1 MSDAQNTLERRRRV
15 HLSPRLCTVVSYLTD
30 LSVELGGAV
39 FKNPV
44 MPASGTYD
52 YFENNADCF
61 PVSEL
66 GAVMIKSVHR
76 LRRPGNPGPR
86 IAEVCGGML
95 NCVGIPSVG
104 IEAFLRDELPRY
116 ENIGTQV
123 ILSISGSEPV
133 HYAEIAELVGDD
145 PRIAA
150 LEMNLSCPN
159 VGSGLPFSSD
169 PQLLYDTV
177 RQTRQRTTL
186 PLYAKL
192 SPNVTD
198 IRVSCRAAE
207 DAGADALTLS
217 NTFRAMTIDI
227 QKRRPYLGNLSGG
240 MSGPAVK
247 PMNMFLVWQAYE
259 TVHIPI
265 IACGGI
271 ASWRDAVEYLMAGA
285 SAVQVGSGLPFSSD
299 PQLLYDTVRQ
309 TRQRTTLPLYAK
321 LSPNVTDIRVSCR
334 AAEDAGADALTLS
347 NTFRAMTIDIQK
359 RRPYLGNL
367 SGGMSGP
374 AVKPMNMFLV
384 WQAYETVHIPI
395 IACGG
400 IASWR
405 DAVEYLMAGASAV
418 QVGSCN
424 FNDPMTMHNIIHDLD
439 SYLHRNGIASVREL
453 CGAAHK
459 Q

>member
-1 MSDAQNTLERRRRV
+1 M
-15 HLSPRLCTVVSYLTD
+15 SYLTD

-259 TVHIPI
+259 TV
-265 IACGGI
+265 
-271 ASWRDAVEYLMAGA
+271 R
-285 SAVQVGSGLPFSSD
+285 
-299 PQLLYDTVRQ
+299 
-309 TRQRTTLPLYAK
+309 
-321 LSPNVTDIRVSCR
+321 
-334 AAEDAGADALTLS
+334 
-347 NTFRAMTIDIQK
+347 
-359 RRPYLGNL
+359 
-367 SGGMSGP
+367 
-374 AVKPMNMFLV
+374 
-384 WQAYETVHIPI
+384 IPI

>member
-15 HLSPRLCTVVSYLTD
+15 HLSPRLCTVVNYLTD

-123 ILSISGSEPV
+123 ILSISGSEQV

-285 SAVQVGSGLPFSSD
+285 SAVQVGS
-299 PQLLYDTVRQ
+299 
-309 TRQRTTLPLYAK
+309 
-321 LSPNVTDIRVSCR
+321 
-334 AAEDAGADALTLS
+334 
-347 NTFRAMTIDIQK
+347 
-359 RRPYLGNL
+359 
-367 SGGMSGP
+367 
-374 AVKPMNMFLV
+374 
-384 WQAYETVHIPI
+384 
-395 IACGG
+395 
-400 IASWR
+400 
-405 DAVEYLMAGASAV
+405 
-418 QVGSCN
+418 CN
-424 FNDPMTMHNIIHDLD
+424 FNDPMTMHDIIHDLD

>member
-15 HLSPRLCTVVSYLTD
+15 YLSPRLCTVVSYLTD

-177 RQTRQRTTL
+177 
-186 PLYAKL
+186 
-192 SPNVTD
+192 
-198 IRVSCRAAE
+198 C
-207 DAGADALTLS
+207 
-217 NTFRAMTIDI
+217 
-227 QKRRPYLGNLSGG
+227 
-240 MSGPAVK
+240 
-247 PMNMFLVWQAYE
+247 
-259 TVHIPI
+259 
-265 IACGGI
+265 
-271 ASWRDAVEYLMAGA
+271 
-285 SAVQVGSGLPFSSD
+285 
-299 PQLLYDTVRQ
+299 Q

>member
-15 HLSPRLCTVVSYLTD
+15 HFSPRLCTVVSYLTD

-123 ILSISGSEPV
+123 ILSISGSEQV

-186 PLYAKL
+186 PLY
-192 SPNVTD
+192 T
-198 IRVSCRAAE
+198 
-207 DAGADALTLS
+207 
-217 NTFRAMTIDI
+217 
-227 QKRRPYLGNLSGG
+227 
-240 MSGPAVK
+240 
-247 PMNMFLVWQAYE
+247 
-259 TVHIPI
+259 
-265 IACGGI
+265 
-271 ASWRDAVEYLMAGA
+271 
-285 SAVQVGSGLPFSSD
+285 
-299 PQLLYDTVRQ
+299 
-309 TRQRTTLPLYAK
+309 K

>member
-1 MSDAQNTLERRRRV
+1 MSDAQKTLERRRRV
-15 HLSPRLCTVVSYLTD
+15 HLSPRLCTVVNYLTD

-285 SAVQVGSGLPFSSD
+285 SAVQVGS
-299 PQLLYDTVRQ
+299 
-309 TRQRTTLPLYAK
+309 
-321 LSPNVTDIRVSCR
+321 
-334 AAEDAGADALTLS
+334 
-347 NTFRAMTIDIQK
+347 
-359 RRPYLGNL
+359 
-367 SGGMSGP
+367 
-374 AVKPMNMFLV
+374 
-384 WQAYETVHIPI
+384 
-395 IACGG
+395 
-400 IASWR
+400 
-405 DAVEYLMAGASAV
+405 
-418 QVGSCN
+418 CN

-439 SYLHRNGIASVREL
+439 SYLHRNGITSVREL

>member
-15 HLSPRLCTVVSYLTD
+15 HLSPRLCTVVNYLTD

-116 ENIGTQV
+116 ENIDTQV

-145 PRIAA
+145 PRITA

-159 VGSGLPFSSD
+159 VGSGLPFSS
-169 PQLLYDTV
+169 
-177 RQTRQRTTL
+177 
-186 PLYAKL
+186 
-192 SPNVTD
+192 
-198 IRVSCRAAE
+198 E
-207 DAGADALTLS
+207 
-217 NTFRAMTIDI
+217 
-227 QKRRPYLGNLSGG
+227 
-240 MSGPAVK
+240 
-247 PMNMFLVWQAYE
+247 
-259 TVHIPI
+259 
-265 IACGGI
+265 
-271 ASWRDAVEYLMAGA
+271 
-285 SAVQVGSGLPFSSD
+285 

-439 SYLHRNGIASVREL
+439 SYLHRNAIASVREL

>member
-1 MSDAQNTLERRRRV
+1 MN
-15 HLSPRLCTVVSYLTD
+15 YLTD

-285 SAVQVGSGLPFSSD
+285 SAVQVGS
-299 PQLLYDTVRQ
+299 
-309 TRQRTTLPLYAK
+309 
-321 LSPNVTDIRVSCR
+321 
-334 AAEDAGADALTLS
+334 
-347 NTFRAMTIDIQK
+347 
-359 RRPYLGNL
+359 
-367 SGGMSGP
+367 
-374 AVKPMNMFLV
+374 
-384 WQAYETVHIPI
+384 
-395 IACGG
+395 
-400 IASWR
+400 
-405 DAVEYLMAGASAV
+405 
-418 QVGSCN
+418 CN

>member
-15 HLSPRLCTVVSYLTD
+15 HLSPRLCTVVNYLTD

-123 ILSISGSEPV
+123 ILSISGSEQV

-177 RQTRQRTTL
+177 RQTRQ
-186 PLYAKL
+186 
-192 SPNVTD
+192 
-198 IRVSCRAAE
+198 
-207 DAGADALTLS
+207 
-217 NTFRAMTIDI
+217 
-227 QKRRPYLGNLSGG
+227 
-240 MSGPAVK
+240 
-247 PMNMFLVWQAYE
+247 
-259 TVHIPI
+259 H
-265 IACGGI
+265 
-271 ASWRDAVEYLMAGA
+271 
-285 SAVQVGSGLPFSSD
+285 
-299 PQLLYDTVRQ
+299 
-309 TRQRTTLPLYAK
+309 TTLPLYAK

-424 FNDPMTMHNIIHDLD
+424 FNNPMTMHNIIHDLD

>member
-15 HLSPRLCTVVSYLTD
+15 HLSPRLCTVVNYLTD

-123 ILSISGSEPV
+123 ILSISGSESV

-271 ASWRDAVEYLMAGA
+271 ASWR
-285 SAVQVGSGLPFSSD
+285 
-299 PQLLYDTVRQ
+299 
-309 TRQRTTLPLYAK
+309 
-321 LSPNVTDIRVSCR
+321 N
-334 AAEDAGADALTLS
+334 
-347 NTFRAMTIDIQK
+347 
-359 RRPYLGNL
+359 
-367 SGGMSGP
+367 
-374 AVKPMNMFLV
+374 
-384 WQAYETVHIPI
+384 
-395 IACGG
+395 
-400 IASWR
+400 
-405 DAVEYLMAGASAV
+405 AVEYLMAGASAV

>member
-15 HLSPRLCTVVSYLTD
+15 HLSPRLCTVVNYLTD

-76 LRRPGNPGPR
+76 LRRPRNPGPR

-285 SAVQVGSGLPFSSD
+285 SAVQVGS
-299 PQLLYDTVRQ
+299 
-309 TRQRTTLPLYAK
+309 
-321 LSPNVTDIRVSCR
+321 
-334 AAEDAGADALTLS
+334 
-347 NTFRAMTIDIQK
+347 
-359 RRPYLGNL
+359 
-367 SGGMSGP
+367 
-374 AVKPMNMFLV
+374 
-384 WQAYETVHIPI
+384 
-395 IACGG
+395 
-400 IASWR
+400 
-405 DAVEYLMAGASAV
+405 
-418 QVGSCN
+418 CN

>member
-1 MSDAQNTLERRRRV
+1 LSDAQNTLERRRRV
-15 HLSPRLCTVVSYLTD
+15 HLSPRLCTVVNYLTD

-285 SAVQVGSGLPFSSD
+285 SAVQVGS
-299 PQLLYDTVRQ
+299 
-309 TRQRTTLPLYAK
+309 
-321 LSPNVTDIRVSCR
+321 
-334 AAEDAGADALTLS
+334 
-347 NTFRAMTIDIQK
+347 
-359 RRPYLGNL
+359 
-367 SGGMSGP
+367 
-374 AVKPMNMFLV
+374 
-384 WQAYETVHIPI
+384 
-395 IACGG
+395 
-400 IASWR
+400 
-405 DAVEYLMAGASAV
+405 
-418 QVGSCN
+418 CN
-424 FNDPMTMHNIIHDLD
+424 FNNPMTMHNIIHDLD

>member
-1 MSDAQNTLERRRRV
+1 LSDAQNTLERRRRV
-15 HLSPRLCTVVSYLTD
+15 HLSPRLCTVVNYLTD

-123 ILSISGSEPV
+123 ILSISGSEQV

-285 SAVQVGSGLPFSSD
+285 SAVQVGS
-299 PQLLYDTVRQ
+299 
-309 TRQRTTLPLYAK
+309 
-321 LSPNVTDIRVSCR
+321 
-334 AAEDAGADALTLS
+334 
-347 NTFRAMTIDIQK
+347 
-359 RRPYLGNL
+359 
-367 SGGMSGP
+367 
-374 AVKPMNMFLV
+374 
-384 WQAYETVHIPI
+384 
-395 IACGG
+395 
-400 IASWR
+400 
-405 DAVEYLMAGASAV
+405 
-418 QVGSCN
+418 CN
-424 FNDPMTMHNIIHDLD
+424 FNNPMTMHNIIHDLD

>member
-15 HLSPRLCTVVSYLTD
+15 HLSPRLCTVVNYLTD

-123 ILSISGSEPV
+123 ILSISGSEQV

-265 IACGGI
+265 IAC
-271 ASWRDAVEYLMAGA
+271 S
-285 SAVQVGSGLPFSSD
+285 
-299 PQLLYDTVRQ
+299 
-309 TRQRTTLPLYAK
+309 
-321 LSPNVTDIRVSCR
+321 
-334 AAEDAGADALTLS
+334 
-347 NTFRAMTIDIQK
+347 
-359 RRPYLGNL
+359 
-367 SGGMSGP
+367 
-374 AVKPMNMFLV
+374 
-384 WQAYETVHIPI
+384 
-395 IACGG
+395 G

>member
-15 HLSPRLCTVVSYLTD
+15 HLSPRLCTVVNYLTD

-285 SAVQVGSGLPFSSD
+285 SAVQVGS
-299 PQLLYDTVRQ
+299 
-309 TRQRTTLPLYAK
+309 
-321 LSPNVTDIRVSCR
+321 
-334 AAEDAGADALTLS
+334 
-347 NTFRAMTIDIQK
+347 
-359 RRPYLGNL
+359 
-367 SGGMSGP
+367 
-374 AVKPMNMFLV
+374 
-384 WQAYETVHIPI
+384 
-395 IACGG
+395 
-400 IASWR
+400 
-405 DAVEYLMAGASAV
+405 
-418 QVGSCN
+418 CN
-424 FNDPMTMHNIIHDLD
+424 FNDPMSMHNIIHDLD

>member
-1 MSDAQNTLERRRRV
+1 M
-15 HLSPRLCTVVSYLTD
+15 SYLTD

-240 MSGPAVK
+240 MSGPGMLPLAVR
-247 PMNMFLVWQAYE
+247 MVYQVYE
-259 TVHIPI
+259 AVSIPI
-265 IACGGI
+265 VGMGGVTTAEDVI
-271 ASWRDAVEYLMAGA
+271 ELMLAGA
-285 SAVQVGSGLPFSSD
+285 AAVGVGAANLVEP
-299 PQLLYDTVRQ
+299 
-309 TRQRTTLPLYAK
+309 YACK
-321 LSPNVTDIRVSCR
+321 TII
-334 AAEDAGADALTLS
+334 EDL
-347 NTFRAMTIDIQK
+347 
-359 RRPYLGNL
+359 
-367 SGGMSGP
+367 P
-374 AVKPMNMFLV
+374 AVMERYGMENLT
-384 WQAYETVHIPI
+384 EI
-395 IACGG
+395 IGG
-400 IASWR
+400 
-405 DAVEYLMAGASAV
+405 
-418 QVGSCN
+418 
-424 FNDPMTMHNIIHDLD
+424 
-439 SYLHRNGIASVREL
+439 
-453 CGAAHK
+453 AHHG
-459 Q
+459 

>member
-15 HLSPRLCTVVSYLTD
+15 HLSPRLCTVVNYLTD

-104 IEAFLRDELPRY
+104 IEAFLQDELPRY

-123 ILSISGSEPV
+123 ILSISGSESV

-285 SAVQVGSGLPFSSD
+285 SAVQVGS
-299 PQLLYDTVRQ
+299 
-309 TRQRTTLPLYAK
+309 
-321 LSPNVTDIRVSCR
+321 
-334 AAEDAGADALTLS
+334 
-347 NTFRAMTIDIQK
+347 
-359 RRPYLGNL
+359 
-367 SGGMSGP
+367 
-374 AVKPMNMFLV
+374 
-384 WQAYETVHIPI
+384 
-395 IACGG
+395 
-400 IASWR
+400 
-405 DAVEYLMAGASAV
+405 
-418 QVGSCN
+418 CN
-424 FNDPMTMHNIIHDLD
+424 FNNPMTMHNIIHDLD

>member
-15 HLSPRLCTVVSYLTD
+15 HLSPRLCTVVNYLTD

-123 ILSISGSEPV
+123 VLSISGSEPV

-285 SAVQVGSGLPFSSD
+285 SAVQVGS
-299 PQLLYDTVRQ
+299 
-309 TRQRTTLPLYAK
+309 
-321 LSPNVTDIRVSCR
+321 
-334 AAEDAGADALTLS
+334 
-347 NTFRAMTIDIQK
+347 
-359 RRPYLGNL
+359 
-367 SGGMSGP
+367 
-374 AVKPMNMFLV
+374 
-384 WQAYETVHIPI
+384 
-395 IACGG
+395 
-400 IASWR
+400 
-405 DAVEYLMAGASAV
+405 
-418 QVGSCN
+418 CN
-424 FNDPMTMHNIIHDLD
+424 FNDPMAMHNIIHDLD

>member
-15 HLSPRLCTVVSYLTD
+15 HLSPRLCTVVNYLTD

-285 SAVQVGSGLPFSSD
+285 SAVQVGS
-299 PQLLYDTVRQ
+299 
-309 TRQRTTLPLYAK
+309 
-321 LSPNVTDIRVSCR
+321 
-334 AAEDAGADALTLS
+334 
-347 NTFRAMTIDIQK
+347 
-359 RRPYLGNL
+359 
-367 SGGMSGP
+367 
-374 AVKPMNMFLV
+374 
-384 WQAYETVHIPI
+384 
-395 IACGG
+395 
-400 IASWR
+400 
-405 DAVEYLMAGASAV
+405 
-418 QVGSCN
+418 CN

-439 SYLHRNGIASVREL
+439 SYLYRNGIASVREL

>member
-1 MSDAQNTLERRRRV
+1 MPSATFCIRASSKAHLLDATDNGWYQISFGSSTGY
-15 HLSPRLCTVVSYLTD
+15 VS
-30 LSVELGGAV
+30 A
-39 FKNPV
+39 
-44 MPASGTYD
+44 D
-52 YFENNADCF
+52 YC
-61 PVSEL
+61 
-66 GAVMIKSVHR
+66 
-76 LRRPGNPGPR
+76 
-86 IAEVCGGML
+86 
-95 NCVGIPSVG
+95 
-104 IEAFLRDELPRY
+104 
-116 ENIGTQV
+116 
-123 ILSISGSEPV
+123 EPV

-285 SAVQVGSGLPFSSD
+285 SAVQVGS
-299 PQLLYDTVRQ
+299 
-309 TRQRTTLPLYAK
+309 
-321 LSPNVTDIRVSCR
+321 
-334 AAEDAGADALTLS
+334 
-347 NTFRAMTIDIQK
+347 
-359 RRPYLGNL
+359 
-367 SGGMSGP
+367 
-374 AVKPMNMFLV
+374 
-384 WQAYETVHIPI
+384 
-395 IACGG
+395 
-400 IASWR
+400 
-405 DAVEYLMAGASAV
+405 
-418 QVGSCN
+418 CN
-424 FNDPMTMHNIIHDLD
+424 FNNPMTMHNIIHDLD

>member
-1 MSDAQNTLERRRRV
+1 MSDAQNILERRRRV
-15 HLSPRLCTVVSYLTD
+15 HLSPRLCTVVNYLTD

-285 SAVQVGSGLPFSSD
+285 SAVQVGS
-299 PQLLYDTVRQ
+299 
-309 TRQRTTLPLYAK
+309 
-321 LSPNVTDIRVSCR
+321 
-334 AAEDAGADALTLS
+334 
-347 NTFRAMTIDIQK
+347 
-359 RRPYLGNL
+359 
-367 SGGMSGP
+367 
-374 AVKPMNMFLV
+374 
-384 WQAYETVHIPI
+384 
-395 IACGG
+395 
-400 IASWR
+400 
-405 DAVEYLMAGASAV
+405 
-418 QVGSCN
+418 CN
-424 FNDPMTMHNIIHDLD
+424 FNNPMTMHNIIHDLD

>member
-15 HLSPRLCTVVSYLTD
+15 HLSPRLCTVVNYLTD

-76 LRRPGNPGPR
+76 LQRPGNPGPR

-133 HYAEIAELVGDD
+133 HYAEIAELVSDD

-285 SAVQVGSGLPFSSD
+285 SAVQVGS
-299 PQLLYDTVRQ
+299 
-309 TRQRTTLPLYAK
+309 
-321 LSPNVTDIRVSCR
+321 
-334 AAEDAGADALTLS
+334 
-347 NTFRAMTIDIQK
+347 
-359 RRPYLGNL
+359 
-367 SGGMSGP
+367 
-374 AVKPMNMFLV
+374 
-384 WQAYETVHIPI
+384 
-395 IACGG
+395 
-400 IASWR
+400 
-405 DAVEYLMAGASAV
+405 
-418 QVGSCN
+418 CN
-424 FNDPMTMHNIIHDLD
+424 FNNPMTMHNIIHDLD

>member
-15 HLSPRLCTVVSYLTD
+15 HLSPRLCTVVNYLTD

-123 ILSISGSEPV
+123 ILSISGSEQV

-217 NTFRAMTIDI
+217 NTFRAMT
-227 QKRRPYLGNLSGG
+227 
-240 MSGPAVK
+240 V
-247 PMNMFLVWQAYE
+247 
-259 TVHIPI
+259 
-265 IACGGI
+265 
-271 ASWRDAVEYLMAGA
+271 
-285 SAVQVGSGLPFSSD
+285 
-299 PQLLYDTVRQ
+299 
-309 TRQRTTLPLYAK
+309 
-321 LSPNVTDIRVSCR
+321 
-334 AAEDAGADALTLS
+334 
-347 NTFRAMTIDIQK
+347 DIQK

>member
-15 HLSPRLCTVVSYLTD
+15 HLSPRLCTVVNYLTD

-76 LRRPGNPGPR
+76 LRRSGNPGPR

-285 SAVQVGSGLPFSSD
+285 SAVQVGS
-299 PQLLYDTVRQ
+299 
-309 TRQRTTLPLYAK
+309 
-321 LSPNVTDIRVSCR
+321 
-334 AAEDAGADALTLS
+334 
-347 NTFRAMTIDIQK
+347 
-359 RRPYLGNL
+359 
-367 SGGMSGP
+367 
-374 AVKPMNMFLV
+374 
-384 WQAYETVHIPI
+384 
-395 IACGG
+395 
-400 IASWR
+400 
-405 DAVEYLMAGASAV
+405 
-418 QVGSCN
+418 CN
-424 FNDPMTMHNIIHDLD
+424 FNNPMTMHNIIHDLD

>member
-1 MSDAQNTLERRRRV
+1 MN
-15 HLSPRLCTVVSYLTD
+15 YLTD

-177 RQTRQRTTL
+177 
-186 PLYAKL
+186 
-192 SPNVTD
+192 
-198 IRVSCRAAE
+198 C
-207 DAGADALTLS
+207 
-217 NTFRAMTIDI
+217 
-227 QKRRPYLGNLSGG
+227 
-240 MSGPAVK
+240 
-247 PMNMFLVWQAYE
+247 
-259 TVHIPI
+259 
-265 IACGGI
+265 
-271 ASWRDAVEYLMAGA
+271 
-285 SAVQVGSGLPFSSD
+285 
-299 PQLLYDTVRQ
+299 Q

-424 FNDPMTMHNIIHDLD
+424 FNDPMAMHNIIHDLD

>member
-15 HLSPRLCTVVSYLTD
+15 YLSPRLCTVVSYLTD

-285 SAVQVGSGLPFSSD
+285 SAVQVGS
-299 PQLLYDTVRQ
+299 
-309 TRQRTTLPLYAK
+309 
-321 LSPNVTDIRVSCR
+321 
-334 AAEDAGADALTLS
+334 
-347 NTFRAMTIDIQK
+347 
-359 RRPYLGNL
+359 
-367 SGGMSGP
+367 
-374 AVKPMNMFLV
+374 
-384 WQAYETVHIPI
+384 
-395 IACGG
+395 
-400 IASWR
+400 
-405 DAVEYLMAGASAV
+405 
-418 QVGSCN
+418 CN

>member
-15 HLSPRLCTVVSYLTD
+15 HLSPRLCTVVNYLTD

-259 TVHIPI
+259 TV
-265 IACGGI
+265 
-271 ASWRDAVEYLMAGA
+271 R
-285 SAVQVGSGLPFSSD
+285 
-299 PQLLYDTVRQ
+299 
-309 TRQRTTLPLYAK
+309 
-321 LSPNVTDIRVSCR
+321 
-334 AAEDAGADALTLS
+334 
-347 NTFRAMTIDIQK
+347 
-359 RRPYLGNL
+359 
-367 SGGMSGP
+367 
-374 AVKPMNMFLV
+374 
-384 WQAYETVHIPI
+384 IPI

>member
-15 HLSPRLCTVVSYLTD
+15 HLSPRLCTVVNYLTD

-116 ENIGTQV
+116 ENIGTRV

-177 RQTRQRTTL
+177 
-186 PLYAKL
+186 
-192 SPNVTD
+192 
-198 IRVSCRAAE
+198 C
-207 DAGADALTLS
+207 
-217 NTFRAMTIDI
+217 
-227 QKRRPYLGNLSGG
+227 
-240 MSGPAVK
+240 
-247 PMNMFLVWQAYE
+247 
-259 TVHIPI
+259 
-265 IACGGI
+265 
-271 ASWRDAVEYLMAGA
+271 
-285 SAVQVGSGLPFSSD
+285 
-299 PQLLYDTVRQ
+299 Q

>member
-15 HLSPRLCTVVSYLTD
+15 HLSPRLCTVVNYLTD

-95 NCVGIPSVG
+95 NCVGILSVG

-285 SAVQVGSGLPFSSD
+285 SAVQVGS
-299 PQLLYDTVRQ
+299 
-309 TRQRTTLPLYAK
+309 
-321 LSPNVTDIRVSCR
+321 
-334 AAEDAGADALTLS
+334 
-347 NTFRAMTIDIQK
+347 
-359 RRPYLGNL
+359 
-367 SGGMSGP
+367 
-374 AVKPMNMFLV
+374 
-384 WQAYETVHIPI
+384 
-395 IACGG
+395 
-400 IASWR
+400 
-405 DAVEYLMAGASAV
+405 
-418 QVGSCN
+418 CN
-424 FNDPMTMHNIIHDLD
+424 FNNPMTMHNIIHDLD

>member
-15 HLSPRLCTVVSYLTD
+15 HLSPRLCTVVNYLTD

-133 HYAEIAELVGDD
+133 HYAEIAELVGDE

-159 VGSGLPFSSD
+159 
-169 PQLLYDTV
+169 
-177 RQTRQRTTL
+177 
-186 PLYAKL
+186 
-192 SPNVTD
+192 
-198 IRVSCRAAE
+198 
-207 DAGADALTLS
+207 
-217 NTFRAMTIDI
+217 
-227 QKRRPYLGNLSGG
+227 
-240 MSGPAVK
+240 
-247 PMNMFLVWQAYE
+247 
-259 TVHIPI
+259 
-265 IACGGI
+265 
-271 ASWRDAVEYLMAGA
+271 
-285 SAVQVGSGLPFSSD
+285 VGSGLPFSSD

>member
-15 HLSPRLCTVVSYLTD
+15 RLSPRLCTVVSYLTD

-177 RQTRQRTTL
+177 
-186 PLYAKL
+186 
-192 SPNVTD
+192 
-198 IRVSCRAAE
+198 
-207 DAGADALTLS
+207 
-217 NTFRAMTIDI
+217 
-227 QKRRPYLGNLSGG
+227 
-240 MSGPAVK
+240 
-247 PMNMFLVWQAYE
+247 
-259 TVHIPI
+259 H
-265 IACGGI
+265 
-271 ASWRDAVEYLMAGA
+271 
-285 SAVQVGSGLPFSSD
+285 
-299 PQLLYDTVRQ
+299 Q

>member
-15 HLSPRLCTVVSYLTD
+15 HLSPRLYTVVSYLTD

-285 SAVQVGSGLPFSSD
+285 SAVQVGS
-299 PQLLYDTVRQ
+299 
-309 TRQRTTLPLYAK
+309 
-321 LSPNVTDIRVSCR
+321 
-334 AAEDAGADALTLS
+334 
-347 NTFRAMTIDIQK
+347 
-359 RRPYLGNL
+359 
-367 SGGMSGP
+367 
-374 AVKPMNMFLV
+374 
-384 WQAYETVHIPI
+384 
-395 IACGG
+395 
-400 IASWR
+400 
-405 DAVEYLMAGASAV
+405 
-418 QVGSCN
+418 CN

>member
-15 HLSPRLCTVVSYLTD
+15 HLSPRLCTVVNYLTD

-123 ILSISGSEPV
+123 ILSISGSEQV
-133 HYAEIAELVGDD
+133 HYAEIADLGGDD
-145 PRIAA
+145 PRSAA
-150 LEMNLSCPN
+150 LEMNLSWPT
-159 VGSGLPFSSD
+159 G
-169 PQLLYDTV
+169 
-177 RQTRQRTTL
+177 
-186 PLYAKL
+186 
-192 SPNVTD
+192 
-198 IRVSCRAAE
+198 
-207 DAGADALTLS
+207 
-217 NTFRAMTIDI
+217 
-227 QKRRPYLGNLSGG
+227 
-240 MSGPAVK
+240 
-247 PMNMFLVWQAYE
+247 
-259 TVHIPI
+259 
-265 IACGGI
+265 
-271 ASWRDAVEYLMAGA
+271 
-285 SAVQVGSGLPFSSD
+285 GSGLPFSSD

-424 FNDPMTMHNIIHDLD
+424 FNNPMTMHNIIHDLD

>member
-15 HLSPRLCTVVSYLTD
+15 HLSPRLCTVVNYLTD

-123 ILSISGSEPV
+123 ILSISGSEQV
-133 HYAEIAELVGDD
+133 HYAEIAELVGDA

-159 VGSGLPFSSD
+159 
-169 PQLLYDTV
+169 
-177 RQTRQRTTL
+177 
-186 PLYAKL
+186 
-192 SPNVTD
+192 
-198 IRVSCRAAE
+198 
-207 DAGADALTLS
+207 
-217 NTFRAMTIDI
+217 
-227 QKRRPYLGNLSGG
+227 
-240 MSGPAVK
+240 
-247 PMNMFLVWQAYE
+247 
-259 TVHIPI
+259 
-265 IACGGI
+265 
-271 ASWRDAVEYLMAGA
+271 
-285 SAVQVGSGLPFSSD
+285 VGSGLPFSSD

>member
-1 MSDAQNTLERRRRV
+1 MDIRCLTAQNTLERRRRV
-15 HLSPRLCTVVSYLTD
+15 HLSPRLCTVVNYLTD

-285 SAVQVGSGLPFSSD
+285 SAVQVGS
-299 PQLLYDTVRQ
+299 
-309 TRQRTTLPLYAK
+309 
-321 LSPNVTDIRVSCR
+321 
-334 AAEDAGADALTLS
+334 
-347 NTFRAMTIDIQK
+347 
-359 RRPYLGNL
+359 
-367 SGGMSGP
+367 
-374 AVKPMNMFLV
+374 
-384 WQAYETVHIPI
+384 
-395 IACGG
+395 
-400 IASWR
+400 
-405 DAVEYLMAGASAV
+405 
-418 QVGSCN
+418 CN

>member
-15 HLSPRLCTVVSYLTD
+15 HFSPRLCTVVSYLPD

-285 SAVQVGSGLPFSSD
+285 SAVQVGS
-299 PQLLYDTVRQ
+299 
-309 TRQRTTLPLYAK
+309 
-321 LSPNVTDIRVSCR
+321 
-334 AAEDAGADALTLS
+334 
-347 NTFRAMTIDIQK
+347 
-359 RRPYLGNL
+359 
-367 SGGMSGP
+367 
-374 AVKPMNMFLV
+374 
-384 WQAYETVHIPI
+384 
-395 IACGG
+395 
-400 IASWR
+400 
-405 DAVEYLMAGASAV
+405 
-418 QVGSCN
+418 CN

>member
-15 HLSPRLCTVVSYLTD
+15 HLSPRLCTVVNYLTD

-145 PRIAA
+145 SRIAA

-285 SAVQVGSGLPFSSD
+285 SAL
-299 PQLLYDTVRQ
+299 
-309 TRQRTTLPLYAK
+309 
-321 LSPNVTDIRVSCR
+321 
-334 AAEDAGADALTLS
+334 
-347 NTFRAMTIDIQK
+347 
-359 RRPYLGNL
+359 
-367 SGGMSGP
+367 
-374 AVKPMNMFLV
+374 
-384 WQAYETVHIPI
+384 
-395 IACGG
+395 
-400 IASWR
+400 
-405 DAVEYLMAGASAV
+405 

>member
-15 HLSPRLCTVVSYLTD
+15 HLSPRLCTVVNYLTD

-145 PRIAA
+145 PQIAA

-159 VGSGLPFSSD
+159 
-169 PQLLYDTV
+169 
-177 RQTRQRTTL
+177 
-186 PLYAKL
+186 
-192 SPNVTD
+192 
-198 IRVSCRAAE
+198 
-207 DAGADALTLS
+207 
-217 NTFRAMTIDI
+217 
-227 QKRRPYLGNLSGG
+227 
-240 MSGPAVK
+240 
-247 PMNMFLVWQAYE
+247 
-259 TVHIPI
+259 
-265 IACGGI
+265 
-271 ASWRDAVEYLMAGA
+271 
-285 SAVQVGSGLPFSSD
+285 VGSGLPFSSD

>member
-15 HLSPRLCTVVSYLTD
+15 HLSPRLCTVVNYLTD

-76 LRRPGNPGPR
+76 LRRSGNPGPR

-285 SAVQVGSGLPFSSD
+285 SAVQVGS
-299 PQLLYDTVRQ
+299 
-309 TRQRTTLPLYAK
+309 
-321 LSPNVTDIRVSCR
+321 
-334 AAEDAGADALTLS
+334 
-347 NTFRAMTIDIQK
+347 
-359 RRPYLGNL
+359 
-367 SGGMSGP
+367 
-374 AVKPMNMFLV
+374 
-384 WQAYETVHIPI
+384 
-395 IACGG
+395 
-400 IASWR
+400 
-405 DAVEYLMAGASAV
+405 
-418 QVGSCN
+418 CN